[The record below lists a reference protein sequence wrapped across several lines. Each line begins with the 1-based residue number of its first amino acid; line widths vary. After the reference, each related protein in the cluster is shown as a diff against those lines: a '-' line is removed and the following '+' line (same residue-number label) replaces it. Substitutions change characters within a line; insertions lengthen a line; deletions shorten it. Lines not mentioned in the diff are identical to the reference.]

1 MQNIYIITGGTMVH
15 ITPHFSITAPAYGKV
30 GVEIDD
36 LLRTNLANK
45 NDILYLVKT
54 KMAGVNSDEVTEHLK
69 SLNLK
74 STIETN
80 DELKS
85 FVEVIS
91 KESSTQAI
99 IMAAAICDFEP
110 EKLSAYEDKTPV
122 TITDFGKDKKRLHKA
137 HSLELKLKP
146 SRKIIDIIKKTN
158 STIFLVT
165 FKTTAGESEDVL
177 VEKSFYNLKRS
188 QSNMVFGNDIKNKI
202 NLIVTEE
209 EEVLRAES
217 RGEALAL
224 FCRVF
229 FRKISKNKEKI

>member
-1 MQNIYIITGGTMVH
+1 MKNIYIITGGTMVY

-30 GVEIDD
+30 GTKIYR
-36 LLRTNLANK
+36 LLDANIS
-45 NDILYLVKT
+45 NEEYNIYLIKT
-54 KMAGVNSDEVTEHLK
+54 KMAGHNSNEVIEHLK

-91 KESSTQAI
+91 QENNTKAI

-110 EKLSAYEDKTPV
+110 EELIAYEGETPISV
-122 TITDFGKDKKRLHKA
+122 RDFGKDKKRLHKA

-146 SRKIIDIIKKTN
+146 SAKIIDIIKKSN
-158 STIFLVT
+158 PHIFLVT
-165 FKTTAGESEDVL
+165 FKTTAGETEEKL
-177 VEKSFYNLKRS
+177 IEKSRYNLKRS
-188 QSNMVFGNDIKNKI
+188 QSDLVFGNDIQNRI
-202 NLIVTEE
+202 NLIVTED
-209 EEVLRAES
+209 EVLKAKS
-217 RGEALAL
+217 REEALKV

-229 FRKISKNKEKI
+229 WERI

>member
-1 MQNIYIITGGTMVH
+1 MKNIYIITGGTMVH

-30 GVEIDD
+30 GAELYR
-36 LLRTNLANK
+36 LLGTNIFNEEY
-45 NDILYLVKT
+45 NLYLIKT
-54 KMAGVNSDEVTEHLK
+54 KMAGVNSDEVREHLK

-91 KESSTQAI
+91 QENNTKAI

-110 EKLSAYEDKTPV
+110 EELSAYEGETP
-122 TITDFGKDKKRLHKA
+122 ITVRDFGKDKKRLHKA

-146 SRKIIDIIKKTN
+146 STKIIDIIKKYN
-158 STIFLVT
+158 PHIFLVT
-165 FKTTAGESEDVL
+165 FKTTAGETEETL
-177 VEKSFYNLKRS
+177 VKKSQYNLKRS
-188 QSNMVFGNDIKNKI
+188 QSDLVFGNDIQKKI
-202 NLIVTEE
+202 NLIVTED
-209 EEVLRAES
+209 EVFRAES
-217 RGEALAL
+217 REDVLSV

-229 FRKISKNKEKI
+229 LEKI